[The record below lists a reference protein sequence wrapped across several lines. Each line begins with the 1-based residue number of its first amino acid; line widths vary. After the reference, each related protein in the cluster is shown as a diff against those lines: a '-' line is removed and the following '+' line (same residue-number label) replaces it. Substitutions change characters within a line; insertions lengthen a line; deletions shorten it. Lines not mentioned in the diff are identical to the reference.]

1 MGAEPA
7 KGRIVWNHSTH
18 LPGLI
23 AVLERLTWQAG
34 VDTITPAVIGQTKSN
49 APKLLIKVSVPIRGG
64 FKLIAR
70 KGKTFQE
77 VFVVTRLTQPE
88 LEVAIAQAITRAS

>member
-23 AVLERLTWQAG
+23 AVLARLTEQTG
-34 VDTITPAVIGQTKSN
+34 IDTITPAVIGQTKSN

-77 VFVVTRLTQPE
+77 VFVVTRLTQPA
-88 LEVAIAQAITRAS
+88 LEAAIAQALDRTS

>member
-1 MGAEPA
+1 MNRPP

-23 AVLERLTWQAG
+23 PILERLTYIDGIQ
-34 VDTITPAVIGQTKSN
+34 TITPAVIGNTRSHMP
-49 APKLLIKVSVPIRGG
+49 AMKLKVSVPIRGG

-70 KGKTFQE
+70 KSKTFQE
-77 VFVVTRLTQPE
+77 VFVLTRLSQAE
-88 LEVAIAQAITRAS
+88 LEGAIAQVLEQ